1 METRLSV
8 DTENPP
14 ARRLPTSNN
23 SPLSV
28 IKVTSWQ
35 QLSLAPLCASLAAKD
50 MPLPWLSWPEHGI
63 YALLW
68 PGLTHLPFPFS
79 AALLLCPSLH
89 QLHQLAS
96 THSLSREHSYVFTSS
111 LLQCSL
117 PFLSLCVP
125 EEVMSVSGKARD
137 VKMYECPISSEFP
150 FVIMFNL
157 YLNYVFLYL
166 KLRKKF
172 LKSGLG
178 GEKYH

>member
-1 METRLSV
+1 M
-8 DTENPP
+8 
-14 ARRLPTSNN
+14 
-23 SPLSV
+23 
-28 IKVTSWQ
+28 
-35 QLSLAPLCASLAAKD
+35 
-50 MPLPWLSWPEHGI
+50 
-63 YALLW
+63 
-68 PGLTHLPFPFS
+68 
-79 AALLLCPSLH
+79 
-89 QLHQLAS
+89 
-96 THSLSREHSYVFTSS
+96 
-111 LLQCSL
+111 
-117 PFLSLCVP
+117 P